1 LLPFTLASMK
11 PTRSL
16 RAPGDSRGFSLIE
29 VMVSMAV
36 MMVLAAIAVPM
47 VGAASSNVKLH
58 DQADTISNYVGLAKM
73 RATSRRSRA
82 RVYLD
87 LNAGTYGLQVY
98 NQTAGVWANDTAV
111 TTLPNGISFSFGK
124 LDEPPLN
131 TQPDIGFAER
141 CTDDAGDPV
150 DNTSCIMFNSRGIP
164 INSAGAP
171 LGGNAFYLTD
181 GTGVRAVTVTA
192 TPLIRNWWSSAA
204 HPGWVR
210 Q

>member
-1 LLPFTLASMK
+1 MTSMK
-11 PTRSL
+11 RTRAL
-16 RAPGDSRGFSLIE
+16 RAPHGSRGFSLIE
-29 VMVSMAV
+29 VMVSMSV

-87 LNAGTYGLQVY
+87 LEAGTYKLQVY
-98 NQTAGVWANDTAV
+98 NQTAGVWADDSST
-111 TTLPNGISFSFGK
+111 TTLPTGVTFSFGD
-124 LDEPPLN
+124 LDAPPLN
-131 TQPDIGFAER
+131 TQPAIAFAAKCIDAASPPAEI
-141 CTDDAGDPV
+141 DD
-150 DNTSCIMFNSRGIP
+150 TSCVMFNSRGIP
-164 INSAGAP
+164 IDTNGAP

-181 GTGVRAVTVTA
+181 GTGVRAITVTA